1 MAGWVFTAYCMP
13 AAKTMTRSTTTDT
26 QPIAVMQ
33 AEIPGM
39 AMLYYFTSKQLNR
52 VRCLRLKLSSLT
64 IR

>member
-1 MAGWVFTAYCMP
+1 
-13 AAKTMTRSTTTDT
+13 MTRSTTTDT